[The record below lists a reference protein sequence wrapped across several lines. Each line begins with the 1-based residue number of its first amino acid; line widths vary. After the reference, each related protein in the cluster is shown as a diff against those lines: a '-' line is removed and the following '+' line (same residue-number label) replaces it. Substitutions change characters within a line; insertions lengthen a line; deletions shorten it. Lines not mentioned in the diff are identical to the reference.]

1 MQAYLPD
8 INTAYI
14 SYRGEAIRSI
24 KSEHYDSAFG
34 AVYAINAILPEDYRV
49 RISTI
54 EYLEATKEDLEAI
67 CSQCKE
73 LSNIKSIKIF
83 DKYLSSLIQMITS
96 KDTEKFWL
104 CPHCKKENSISKT
117 DFIRS
122 VLEEPH
128 LLKIVP
134 RPPERKDGLM
144 DRLKYD
150 KQISAW
156 LWNMLS
162 ELEGRMSKLREDNW
176 NKGSENDDF
185 EVDTKGESNE

>member
-34 AVYAINAILPEDYRV
+34 AMYSLNALLPEDYRV
-49 RISTI
+49 KISTPS
-54 EYLEATKEDLEAI
+54 YLEATKEELEAV
-67 CSQCKE
+67 CLSCKQN
-73 LSNIKSIKIF
+73 SNIHLIKII
-83 DKYLSSLIQMITS
+83 DKLLPSLIKTITD
-96 KDTEKFWL
+96 KETEKFWKCPL
-104 CPHCKKENSISKT
+104 CKNENNLSKT
-117 DFIRS
+117 EFIHS
-122 VLEEPH
+122 ILEEPQ
-128 LLKIVP
+128 LLKVVP

-176 NKGSENDDF
+176 NKGIDDQYFDVDTEGENDD
-185 EVDTKGESNE
+185 